1 MKTKLFYLALCVFAI
16 GLSSCAHCDCDSYK
30 GMSKIVRDLQV
41 NADEWQ
47 YSNAANNNYYYA
59 KFTIKELDAEKYNDG
74 KITVYR
80 EYDTGTDQAT
90 QTLLPSIRH
99 KEYVSDET
107 TSTWSFYTETIDYEY
122 GIGTLT
128 IFYTVSD
135 FAYEVD
141 TKIAPE
147 AMHFRLVIVW

>member
-107 TSTWSFYTETIDYEY
+107 TKTWSFYTETIDYEY

-141 TKIAPE
+141 PKIAPE